1 MGAIHILKIIIL
13 CLSVCVRVCTRG
25 RGRVYVIYQ
34 VTTDNIL
41 RFTVS
46 LIILKS
52 QRTDPLNPFPRP
64 EKTDKRKTLDEPVE
78 NLAS

>member
-1 MGAIHILKIIIL
+1 MGAIHTLKIIIL

-25 RGRVYVIYQ
+25 RVYVVYQ

-52 QRTDPLNPFPRP
+52 QRTDALNPFPRP
-64 EKTDKRKTLDEPVE
+64 EKTDKR
-78 NLAS
+78 